1 MTQDIELNALLAA
14 SDHALLTAR
23 AKHRRVV
30 DTTVDVLLNALEVL
44 QDDENNEY
52 SDFVYECIQISIN
65 KLRKSKPEA
74 GAWK

>member
-30 DTTVDVLLNALEVL
+30 DTTVDLLRNALEVL
-44 QDDENNEY
+44 QDDEKNQY
-52 SDFVYECIQISIN
+52 SDYIHECIQISIN
-65 KLRKSKPEA
+65 ELLKSKPEA